1 MSRHSQGSP
10 TQNEKGMPTMTDA
23 MRIGW
28 IGLGNMGSRMAP
40 RLLTAGHALT
50 VFDTQ
55 ADRIAPLEKAGATP
69 ARSLGE
75 VGESSVVISSV
86 PNDDVL
92 LQVMLGPDGLRDRMT
107 SGSCLIDMSTV
118 SPVASAKVAEALAGR
133 GIAYL
138 RAPVSGSTNLAAE
151 GKLSIFVSGDRAAF
165 DACRPILDVLGRKVA
180 YLGPGEEAR
189 VMKLVVNLL
198 VAVTNGALAEA
209 LSFGG
214 RHGLDWATMID
225 TVADSVAA
233 SPYVLSKVDALKQRD
248 WTAVAPVA
256 LIGKDMDL
264 LLEAGRR
271 AGAYLP
277 LAAATRQVLT
287 AVEGR
292 GDDGLDMAAVVTFF
306 DALAPARQ
314 AGTEE

>member
-1 MSRHSQGSP
+1 M
-10 TQNEKGMPTMTDA
+10 QNEKGMPAMTDPVS
-23 MRIGW
+23 IGW
-28 IGLGNMGSRMAP
+28 VGLGNMGSRMAP
-40 RLLTAGHALT
+40 RLLAAGHGLT
-50 VFDTQ
+50 VFDAQ
-55 ADRIAPLEKAGATP
+55 ADRMAPLEQAGATP

-75 VGESSVVISSV
+75 VGERSGVVISSV
-86 PNDDVL
+86 LNDDVL
-92 LQVMLGPDGLRDRMT
+92 LRVTLGPDGLRDRMAP
-107 SGSCLIDMSTV
+107 GGCLVDMSTV
-118 SPVASAKVAEALAGR
+118 SPVASARVAEALAGR

-138 RAPVSGSTNLAAE
+138 RAPVSGSANLAAE

-189 VMKLVVNLL
+189 VMKLAVNLL
-198 VAVTNGALAEA
+198 IAVTNGALAEA

-233 SPYVLSKVDALKQRD
+233 SPYVLSKVDALKRRD

-256 LIGKDMDL
+256 LIGKDTDL

-277 LAAATRQVLT
+277 LAAAARQVLT

-292 GDDGLDMAAVVTFF
+292 GDGGLDMAAVVTFF

-314 AGTEE
+314 AETED